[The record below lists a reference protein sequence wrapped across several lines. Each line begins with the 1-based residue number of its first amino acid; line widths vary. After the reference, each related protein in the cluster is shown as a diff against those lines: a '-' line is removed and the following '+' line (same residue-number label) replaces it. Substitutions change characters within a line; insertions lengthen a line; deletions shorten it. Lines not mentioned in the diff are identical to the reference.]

1 MTWWWTQLKS
11 LVRQE
16 CTSRD
21 RTSLEAQQLMLCRF
35 MWCRTGNQG
44 SSLVSRAQT
53 PAPQRHPSPGRHS
66 PPTEKSH
73 KLCLPFLSHC
83 VHREQC
89 YHSLGGNVSQAA
101 ASPPCL
107 EVMTQAQTS
116 LRIGFHGELHIFK
129 ASLACYPEQLVKEP
143 AENVLT
149 CENWANSLSASMGT
163 WPNNSWQQSLENKW
177 IFLFIKGFLSCPSW
191 APCEGL

>member
-21 RTSLEAQQLMLCRF
+21 WTSLEAQQLVLCRF

-44 SSLVSRAQT
+44 SSSVSRAQT
-53 PAPQRHPSPGRHS
+53 AAPQRHPSPDRHS

-89 YHSLGGNVSQAA
+89 YHSLGGKGG
-101 ASPPCL
+101 SPR
-107 EVMTQAQTS
+107 S
-116 LRIGFHGELHIFK
+116 LLTHPAWRSWLRHNPVVELHFMVSYMYLRDLCPAIQSSWLKSQQKMFLPVRTGQTPCQP
-129 ASLACYPEQLVKEP
+129 AWEHDPATHGSSLWKISDLIIY
-143 AENVLT
+143 
-149 CENWANSLSASMGT
+149 
-163 WPNNSWQQSLENKW
+163 
-177 IFLFIKGFLSCPSW
+177 
-191 APCEGL
+191 